1 MNKDTA
7 KTVTLPAV
15 PIDPRWR
22 LSKASRDTSIANYAL
37 SAGKMSLSTKL
48 CSIISAENRAPHGE
62 SLSFWKAVD
71 QVTSLWSRGNQFKLR
86 LLLDNDIA
94 KVLAERWQS
103 DPQSQFPATAIYSP
117 LGLCDNFVQ
126 PSYGSNETKTLVT
139 DPVFTAYGASNVT
152 LSIHTWGWA
161 GEYVALINYNTD
173 IYSTDFVNKFKNY
186 MFKYLVAAASPNGF
200 AGEVQKT

>member
-1 MNKDTA
+1 MLKFTKTA
-7 KTVTLPAV
+7 K
-15 PIDPRWR
+15 RMFR
-22 LSKASRDTSIANYAL
+22 
-37 SAGKMSLSTKL
+37 
-48 CSIISAENRAPHGE
+48 
-62 SLSFWKAVD
+62 
-71 QVTSLWSRGNQFKLR
+71 QQFKLR

-161 GEYVALINYNTD
+161 GEYVVSAFRRIALFCLFTKILYQGINQLQHRHLQYR
-173 IYSTDFVNKFKNY
+173 FR
-186 MFKYLVAAASPNGF
+186 
-200 AGEVQKT
+200 Q